1 MRIPIAWAF
10 IILLSTLKV
19 HAFKRTIALASP
31 DKNLQFQ
38 FQLFEGIAIYS
49 IAYKQNII
57 VDQSA
62 IGLTFTQ
69 GSFNDQL
76 KMGKPVRRQG
86 EETYDLVVGKV
97 KSVKERFNEVII
109 PLEQTENDIRVN
121 FIVRAFNDGIAFRYE
136 FVKIPGHTNFELRQE
151 STSFTIRGN
160 PSCTYHVP
168 WKLHYIA

>member
-1 MRIPIAWAF
+1 MPNVQLFLHRLTKTCSF
-10 IILLSTLKV
+10 NS
-19 HAFKRTIALASP
+19 R
-31 DKNLQFQ
+31 
-38 FQLFEGIAIYS
+38 LFEGIAIYS

-76 KMGKPVRRQG
+76 KTGKLIRRQG
-86 EETYDLVVGKV
+86 EESYELVVGKV
-97 KSVKERFNEVII
+97 KSVKERFNEVVI

-136 FVKIPGHTNFELRQE
+136 FVKIPGQTTFELREE

-160 PSCTYHVP
+160 PTALTMFLDRLY
-168 WKLHYIA
+168 YIA